1 MSSLRNF
8 TIDLQSNI
16 YQKYSSAKMNEIYSL
31 KQALSVSNNNQ
42 RNWYKDITSNKS
54 NIIIIVSSVMIAG
67 IILWLV
73 FLLPYVLS
81 VTKINNRV
89 LSLVFY
95 FLFSLA

>member
-1 MSSLRNF
+1 
-8 TIDLQSNI
+8 
-16 YQKYSSAKMNEIYSL
+16 MNEIYSL